1 LVEEVIEHKIGNGM
15 LTRFWRD
22 VWIGDSPLCIK
33 FPRLFS
39 LSMQKEVCVRE
50 LLKVEGDRR
59 WWNFIWRRNLFQWE
73 EERVNVLEDLL
84 GIVVLTND
92 IDVWKWKLNP
102 ENGFSVKSAYDA
114 LVKLVIVLFLVIMR

>member
-1 LVEEVIEHKIGNGM
+1 
-15 LTRFWRD
+15 
-22 VWIGDSPLCIK
+22 
-33 FPRLFS
+33 
-39 LSMQKEVCVRE
+39 MQKEVCVRE

-59 WWNFIWRRNLFQWE
+59 WWNFIWRHNLFQWE